1 MYDRLISRFLN
12 LGNGR
17 GYPTTDEGAKEYC
30 ANQTNHLSEDEGKAA
45 YKYYDSLGPRFAH
58 MFSTLKRPDAYDTL
72 RWYCNSKN
80 LGGELGKLLNE
91 KASEA
96 KQVRDTAIVTLES
109 LDTSRTTMADVVCV
123 IGLYAT
129 KVEAIFDSTQA
140 RDDVR
145 KVTTFYREVANLTAT
160 ESKTT
165 DSGKCE
171 FIAAPTDKVTLSTMT
186 KSTFKQMTFD
196 HIYVD

>member
-17 GYPTTDEGAKEYC
+17 EYPTTDEGAKDYC
-30 ANQTNHLSEDEGKAA
+30 ANQTSNLSDDEGKAA
-45 YKYYDSLGPRFAH
+45 KRYYDSLGARFAP
-58 MFSTLKRPDAYDTL
+58 MFSQLNRPDGYDTL

-96 KQVRDTAIVTLES
+96 KKVRDTAIVTLEG

-123 IGLYAT
+123 IKLYAT

-145 KVTTFYREVANLTAT
+145 KVTALYREVANCTET

-171 FIAAPTDKVTLSTMT
+171 FIAAPTDKV
-186 KSTFKQMTFD
+186 
-196 HIYVD
+196 